1 MELWNVEIAL
11 LIAIRLLPNE
21 NHCGLNI
28 VLHVVYFASEYV
40 DMAMY
45 SIITS
50 NPFVT
55 WRESGILDFDSVPNP
70 FELSQADPVSLINC
84 Y

>member
-28 VLHVVYFASEYV
+28 VLHVVYFGTHTPV
-40 DMAMY
+40 DMAVY
-45 SIITS
+45 LFT
-50 NPFVT
+50 
-55 WRESGILDFDSVPNP
+55 
-70 FELSQADPVSLINC
+70 FEWSCKLIPLTSLIVTNLTIIQRTEK
-84 Y
+84 YN